1 MSVFGCVWRRRV
13 LRLLGGIVLPVCL
26 SLTPAPEVGAEEP
39 LPEAVTLAAPTA
51 PVALDLAGYRH
62 LALDKQPALAAYRA
76 SLAAAQ
82 AKAQGL
88 DDLRVPTFIRRD
100 LPIRRKQAS
109 LGVTAAQAQVDKA
122 EWETVYAVTR
132 NYLTVAYAR
141 QQQHIA
147 DQVLSTDKDEPLS
160 LGFMRTVVQG
170 LYKESTRRDL
180 KPWDAKQIDVLLE
193 VTRGRRIE
201 AEIGARR
208 GEAALR
214 EAIGLGPD
222 CPVAVANQLPNLT
235 PAVEKAVVLA
245 LAQSRRAEIVQA
257 CVAAE
262 LTGLEVEA
270 QAVSRH
276 NVVPTFASG
285 GDIHAQPVPQGFSNG
300 EYRPGATGLEMPPNL
315 VGPQSARVEQAEALH
330 ARADAVVAK
339 TRQLVALETE
349 DAYLKWEQASR
360 QLVKYDKAAR
370 DATDNARTISAGFA
384 GVRVGPNVY
393 VRPTLEDVL
402 GARQRA
408 IQLTLLVNQSRYQ
421 MLLALAALERVTAG
435 GFCPGFD
442 RPLAT
447 IKDDDKKGTTP

>member
-13 LRLLGGIVLPVCL
+13 LRLLGGIALPVCL
-26 SLTPAPEVGAEEP
+26 SLAPAAQAPADEP
-39 LPEAVTLAAPTA
+39 LPEVAAAPA
-51 PVALDLAGYRH
+51 PAPMVALDLAGYRH

-88 DDLRVPTFIRRD
+88 DDLHVPTFIRRD

-109 LGVTAAQAQVDKA
+109 LGITAAQAQVDKT

-132 NYLTVAYAR
+132 NYLSVAYAR
-141 QQQHIA
+141 QQQGIA
-147 DQVLSTDKDEPLS
+147 DQVLSTNKDEPLS
-160 LGFMRTVVQG
+160 LGYLRKVVQG
-170 LYKESTRRDL
+170 LYEESRRRDL
-180 KPWDAKQIDVLLE
+180 KPWDTKQIDVLLE
-193 VTRGRRIE
+193 ATRGRRIE
-201 AEIGARR
+201 AEIAARR
-208 GEAALR
+208 AEAALR

-222 CPVAVANQLPNLT
+222 SPVAVANQLPNLA
-235 PAVEKAVVLA
+235 PVVEKAAILA
-245 LAQSRRAEIVQA
+245 LAEARRAEIIQA

-276 NVVPTFASG
+276 AVVPTFASG
-285 GDIHAQPVPQGFSNG
+285 GDIHAQTVPQGFSNG

-330 ARADAVVAK
+330 ARAEAVVAK
-339 TRQLVALETE
+339 TRQLVALEAE

-360 QLVKYDKAAR
+360 QLVRYEKAAK
-370 DATDNARTISAGFA
+370 DATDNARTIGAGFT
-384 GVRVGPNVY
+384 VRVGPNQY

-421 MLLALAALERVTAG
+421 ALLALAALERVTAG

-442 RPLAT
+442 RPLAST
-447 IKDDDKKGTTP
+447 KDDKKGTTP